1 MYDKFDT
8 IDGTHP
14 WRDVSPEG
22 FVDYPARYR
31 QGGRVLFFNFSLA
44 RDMGLIPQRHP
55 ARMNPA
61 LEEAVL
67 KTFSI
72 QILNE
77 HDWINRKRFPRDG
90 YEDRLYM
97 ATRYLQMQHENKRGK
112 TSGDGRSIWNGCVR
126 QGAKVYDVSSRGTG
140 NTILSPGVQ
149 EAGQPLPTGKND
161 YGYSSGL
168 ADLDEMIGSA
178 LMSEIF
184 YQKGVPTERML
195 AVIAFPDNTSIGVR
209 TAPNLLRPAH
219 FFRYLKMG
227 MWKELKDSYDY
238 FLARQVQNGEMNLPD
253 HPQTRYYASLAFLVD
268 RYSRLAALM
277 EGEYIFNWLTWDG
290 DNILASGAL
299 LDYGSI
305 RQFAAKHSKYRYE
318 DVDRFSTSLTEQ
330 KREARYIIQTFA
342 QMIDFIVTG
351 EKKSVR
357 EFEKDKHLELF
368 DACYEKESQRVM
380 LYNAGFTPR
389 QITKLVK
396 NNQREIRSFC
406 QSFNYFEDV
415 KALAGR
421 QKVPDG
427 VDHPPVFLIRNT
439 LRELP
444 RFLLNHEAEGE
455 WPVMPAEDFCR
466 IMARSYVEEENL
478 KLTKRRE
485 EHAFS
490 FQRFYQDLILAV
502 SRKRW
507 LTLKALA
514 KRAAVLNY
522 QYRNTGDGLTWV
534 VFEAIAVKD
543 KIDQDA
549 FQQVLDRYIKSQ
561 ILVPGKFRPFKE
573 SEMKGNSYKARLLR
587 KMREV
592 LDVFKETI

>member
-1 MYDKFDT
+1 MYEKFNT

-14 WRDVSPEG
+14 WRAVSPEG
-22 FVDYPARYR
+22 YVDYPVRYR
-31 QGGRVLFFNFSLA
+31 QGGGVLFFNFSLA
-44 RDMGLIPQRHP
+44 RDMGLIPRRHP
-55 ARMNPA
+55 SRMNPA

-112 TSGDGRSIWNGCVR
+112 TSGDGRSIWNGCVC
-126 QGAKVYDVSSRGTG
+126 QGTKMYDISSRGTG
-140 NTILSPGVQ
+140 NTILSPGAQ
-149 EAGQPLPTGKND
+149 EAGQPLPTGKNE

-184 YQKGVPTERML
+184 YQKGIPTERML
-195 AVIAFPDNTSIGVR
+195 AVIAFPDKTSIGVR
-209 TAPNLLRPAH
+209 TAPNLIRPAH

-227 MWKELKDSYDY
+227 MWQELKDSYDY
-238 FLARQVQNGEMNLPD
+238 FLARQIQNVEMNLPD
-253 HPQTRYYASLAFLVD
+253 HPKTRYYASLAFLVD
-268 RYSRLAALM
+268 RYSRMAALM
-277 EGEYIFNWLTWDG
+277 EEEYIFNWLAWDG

-330 KREARYIIQTFA
+330 KREARYIVQTFV
-342 QMIDFIVTG
+342 QMIDFILTK
-351 EKKSVR
+351 EKKNIR

-368 DACYEKESQRVM
+368 DACYEKESQRTM
-380 LYNAGFTPR
+380 LYNMGFTTQ
-389 QITKLVK
+389 QITKLLK
-396 NNQREIRSFC
+396 NNQREIRSFRPAL
-406 QSFNYFEDV
+406 NYFEDI
-415 KALAGR
+415 KALEGR

-427 VDHPPVFLIRNT
+427 VDHSPVFLIRNI

-444 RFLLNHEAEGE
+444 RFLLNHEDEGE
-455 WPVMPAEDFCR
+455 WPMMPAEDFCR

-485 EHAFS
+485 EHAFA
-490 FQRFYQDLILAV
+490 FQRFYQDLIFAV

-507 LTLKALA
+507 LTLKTLA

-534 VFEAIAVKD
+534 VFEAVAAKD
-543 KIDQDA
+543 KIDQNA
-549 FQQVLDRYIKSQ
+549 FQQILDRYIKSQ

-592 LDVFKETI
+592 LDTFKETI